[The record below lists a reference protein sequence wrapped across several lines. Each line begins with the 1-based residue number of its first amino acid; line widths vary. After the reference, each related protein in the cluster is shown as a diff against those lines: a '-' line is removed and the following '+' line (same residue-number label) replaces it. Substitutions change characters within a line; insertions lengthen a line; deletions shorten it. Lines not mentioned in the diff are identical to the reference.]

1 MHRNIVFLLLLLL
14 PGPPSKSASG
24 QVIVLKQI
32 DDMGKPTVQIIVNC
46 KLGIV
51 LNVNMFTNIACIGT
65 LYFYFFFFFQVR
77 NRNI

>member
-1 MHRNIVFLLLLLL
+1 MKKLFVELLINVIRCITYALRILEGAHA
-14 PGPPSKSASG
+14 PHAPSKSASG

-51 LNVNMFTNIACIGT
+51 LNVNS
-65 LYFYFFFFFQVR
+65 L
-77 NRNI
+77 